1 MIINDAINE
10 MMENVQGVSEELDAD
25 TINQMMDAIIDS
37 KSIFVLGLGRSGL
50 VAKAF
55 AMRLMHLGFSVYVVG
70 ETITPAIHDDDCLVA
85 ISGSGETSYI
95 ISTATITKKRGAKI
109 VAVTSYE
116 QSTLANMS
124 DLVIHVKGRTKVDM
138 EKDYIKR
145 QMGGKHQ
152 SLAPLGTLFEIS
164 TLIVLDGFI
173 AELMNKIEKTEED
186 MKLKHNVLE

>member
-10 MMENVQGVSEELDAD
+10 IIHNVQEVSRELDEE
-25 TINQMMDAIIDS
+25 TINEMMDIVISS
-37 KSIFVLGLGRSGL
+37 KNIFVLGLGRSGL

-95 ISTATITKKRGAKI
+95 ISTANITDKRGAKI
-109 VAVTSYE
+109 IAVTSYE
-116 QSTLANMS
+116 ESTLASLS
-124 DLVIHVKGRTKVDM
+124 DLVIPVKGRTKIDM
-138 EKDYIKR
+138 EKDYITR
-145 QMGGKHQ
+145 QMGGKYQ

-173 AELMNKIEKTEED
+173 AELMNKMEKTEED

>member
-10 MMENVQGVSEELDAD
+10 MMDNVQEVSEGLDEAA
-25 TINQMMDAIIDS
+25 INEMMDIIIAS
-37 KSIFVLGLGRSGL
+37 KNIFVLGLGRSGL

-95 ISTATITKKRGAKI
+95 ISTANITDKRGAKI
-109 VAVTSYE
+109 IAVTSYE
-116 QSTLANMS
+116 QSTLASLS
-124 DLVIHVKGRTKVDM
+124 DLVIQVKGRTKIDM

>member
-10 MMENVQGVSEELDAD
+10 MMENVQGVSEELDED

>member
-10 MMENVQGVSEELDAD
+10 MMENVQGVSEELDAE

>member
-10 MMENVQGVSEELDAD
+10 MMDNVQEVSEGLDEA
-25 TINQMMDAIIDS
+25 TINEMMDIIIAS
-37 KSIFVLGLGRSGL
+37 KNIFVLGLGRSGL

-95 ISTATITKKRGAKI
+95 ISTANITDKRGAKI
-109 VAVTSYE
+109 IAVTSYE
-116 QSTLANMS
+116 QSTLASLS
-124 DLVIHVKGRTKVDM
+124 DLVIQVKGRTKIDM